1 MLDKLIQFSIR
12 QRWLI
17 LLVVVGVCGLG
28 VYNYRQLPIDAV
40 PDITNVQVQINT
52 EAPGYSPLE
61 AEQRVTFIVET
72 AMGGL
77 PKLDYTRSLSRY
89 GLSQITVIFKDGTDI
104 YFARQLIAERL
115 QQVKSQLPPGLEP
128 QMGPIASGL
137 GEIYNYIV
145 ESKPGALRKDGKPY
159 TPTDLHEVQ
168 DWLII
173 PQLRNLPGVIDVNTL
188 GGFEK
193 QYHVAPQPEKLVA
206 YGLSMRDLMQALE
219 MNNQNVGAGYIERN
233 GEQYLIRAP
242 GQLKSG
248 EEIANIVLT
257 TRDGAPIYVRDIAE
271 VGLGQEL
278 RTGAATHNSHEVVMG
293 TVFMLLGEN
302 SRTVSRAVAHRL
314 EEINRTLPEGVVAL
328 TVYDR
333 TVLVDSTIDTVKT
346 NLFEGAVLVIAVL
359 FLLLGNIRAALI
371 TTAIIPLSMLM
382 TITGMVELKISANLM
397 SLGAL
402 DFGIIIDGAVI
413 IVENCIRRLAEEQK
427 HRKRLLAIGER
438 FDVVFDATREVIKPS
453 IFGVCIIMVVYLPIL
468 SLQGIEGKMFHPMAY
483 TVMLALAAAM
493 VLSITFVPAAIA
505 LFLGGRVSEKENFF
519 MRFARQAYEP
529 LLRTALNARGLIVTG
544 AIVLV
549 VLCLL
554 LASRMGSEF
563 IPSLDEGD
571 IAMHALRIPGT
582 SLTQAVQMQDM
593 LEKRIREI
601 PEVKE
606 VFAKLGTA
614 EIATDPMPPSVC
626 DTWIMLRP
634 RYEWPYPSKP
644 KAQLVAEV
652 EAAVNTIPGNNYEFS
667 QPIEMR
673 FNELISGVRADVAV
687 KIFGDDLVV
696 MAETAEEIE
705 KVLAAVPGAADVK
718 TEQTTGLPI
727 LSVNIDRARLARYG
741 LNVAEVQ
748 EAVEIAMGGK
758 EAGTLFEGD
767 RRFPIV
773 VRLPEQ
779 LRSNIDAMRRI
790 PIPLPR
796 SEDKGE
802 KSKIIPVATK
812 TDPST
817 PGVAFIPLGE
827 LAEFKVEPGLNQVN
841 RENGK
846 RRIVTTAN
854 VRGRDLAG
862 FVSGAQNRIKNEV
875 KIPAGY
881 WLEWGGQFENLLS
894 ASKRLQIVVPVAL
907 LLILLLLFTVFGS
920 VKDALLIFTGVPM
933 ALTGGILALWL
944 RGIPLSISAGVGFIA
959 LSGVAVLNGVVMF
972 TFINKL
978 MQDGVPVDEA
988 VFRGSVTRLRPVLM
1002 TALVASLGFVP
1013 MALATGPGAEVQRP
1027 LATVVIG
1034 GIISSTLL
1042 TLLVLPV
1049 LYRMF
1054 HRRDDSNGVPTA
1066 AKTAP

>member
-17 LLVVVGVCGLG
+17 LLVVLGVCGLG

-89 GLSQITVIFKDGTDI
+89 GLSQITVVFKDGTDI

-145 ESKPGALRKDGKPY
+145 EAKPGALRKDGKPY

-242 GQLKSG
+242 GQLKSA
-248 EEIANIVLT
+248 EEISNIVLT
-257 TRDGAPIYVRDIAE
+257 TRDGTPIYVRDIAE
-271 VGLGQEL
+271 VALGKEL

-346 NLFEGAVLVIAVL
+346 NLFEGAVLVVAVL

-427 HRKRLLAIGER
+427 HRKRLLAVGER
-438 FDVVFDATREVIKPS
+438 FDIVFDATREVIKPS

-468 SLQGIEGKMFHPMAY
+468 SLRGIEGKMFHPMAY
-483 TVMLALAAAM
+483 TVMLALAAAII
-493 VLSITFVPAAIA
+493 LSITFVPAAVA
-505 LFLGGRVSEKENFF
+505 LFLGGRVSENENFF

-529 LLRTALNARGLIVTG
+529 LLRTALNARGLVMTG
-544 AIVLV
+544 AVSLI

-593 LEKRIREI
+593 LEKRIKEI

-614 EIATDPMPPSVC
+614 EIATDPMPPSVS

-634 RYEWPYPSKP
+634 RHGWPDPSKP
-644 KAQLVAEV
+644 KERLVAEI
-652 EAAVNTIPGNNYEFS
+652 EAAVNTIPGNNYEFT
-667 QPIEMR
+667 QPIQMR

-687 KIFGDDLVV
+687 KIFGDDLDV

-727 LSVNIDRARLARYG
+727 LGVNIDRARLARYG
-741 LNVAEVQ
+741 LNIAEVQ

-790 PIPLPR
+790 PIPLPK
-796 SEDKGE
+796 SEDKRE
-802 KSKIIPVATK
+802 ESKIIPVATK
-812 TDPST
+812 TDAST
-817 PGVAFIPLGE
+817 PGAAFIPLGE

-862 FVSGAQNRIKNEV
+862 FVADAQNRIKSEV

-881 WLEWGGQFENLLS
+881 WVEWGGQFENLLS

-907 LLILLLLFTVFGS
+907 LLIMVLLFTAFGS
-920 VKDALLIFTGVPM
+920 IKDALLIFTGVPM

-972 TFINKL
+972 TFIKKL
-978 MQDGVPVDEA
+978 IEDGVSVDEA
-988 VFRGSVTRLRPVLM
+988 IFRGSVTRLRPVLM

-1054 HRRDDSNGVPTA
+1054 HREAKAPAPEELATA
-1066 AKTAP
+1066 

>member
-17 LLVVVGVCGLG
+17 LLVVLGVCGLG

-89 GLSQITVIFKDGTDI
+89 GLSQITVVFKDGTDI

-145 ESKPGALRKDGKPY
+145 EAKPGALRKDGKPY

-242 GQLKSG
+242 GQLKSA
-248 EEIANIVLT
+248 EEISNIVLT
-257 TRDGAPIYVRDIAE
+257 TRDGTPIYVRDIAE
-271 VGLGQEL
+271 VALGKEL

-346 NLFEGAVLVIAVL
+346 NLFEGAVLVVAVL

-427 HRKRLLAIGER
+427 HRKRLLAVGER
-438 FDVVFDATREVIKPS
+438 FDIVFDATREVIKPS

-468 SLQGIEGKMFHPMAY
+468 SLRGIEGKMFHPMAY
-483 TVMLALAAAM
+483 TVMLALAAAII
-493 VLSITFVPAAIA
+493 LSITFVPAAVA
-505 LFLGGRVSEKENFF
+505 LFLGGRVSENENFF

-529 LLRTALNARGLIVTG
+529 LLRTALNARGLVMTG
-544 AIVLV
+544 AVSLI

-593 LEKRIREI
+593 LEKRIKEI

-614 EIATDPMPPSVC
+614 EIATDPMPPSVS

-634 RYEWPYPSKP
+634 RHGWPDPKGPCPSCP
-644 KAQLVAEV
+644 TRRCAW
-652 EAAVNTIPGNNYEFS
+652 
-667 QPIEMR
+667 
-673 FNELISGVRADVAV
+673 
-687 KIFGDDLVV
+687 
-696 MAETAEEIE
+696 
-705 KVLAAVPGAADVK
+705 
-718 TEQTTGLPI
+718 LP
-727 LSVNIDRARLARYG
+727 
-741 LNVAEVQ
+741 Q
-748 EAVEIAMGGK
+748 
-758 EAGTLFEGD
+758 
-767 RRFPIV
+767 V
-773 VRLPEQ
+773 VR
-779 LRSNIDAMRRI
+779 
-790 PIPLPR
+790 
-796 SEDKGE
+796 
-802 KSKIIPVATK
+802 
-812 TDPST
+812 
-817 PGVAFIPLGE
+817 
-827 LAEFKVEPGLNQVN
+827 
-841 RENGK
+841 
-846 RRIVTTAN
+846 
-854 VRGRDLAG
+854 
-862 FVSGAQNRIKNEV
+862 
-875 KIPAGY
+875 
-881 WLEWGGQFENLLS
+881 
-894 ASKRLQIVVPVAL
+894 
-907 LLILLLLFTVFGS
+907 
-920 VKDALLIFTGVPM
+920 
-933 ALTGGILALWL
+933 
-944 RGIPLSISAGVGFIA
+944 
-959 LSGVAVLNGVVMF
+959 
-972 TFINKL
+972 
-978 MQDGVPVDEA
+978 
-988 VFRGSVTRLRPVLM
+988 
-1002 TALVASLGFVP
+1002 
-1013 MALATGPGAEVQRP
+1013 
-1027 LATVVIG
+1027 
-1034 GIISSTLL
+1034 
-1042 TLLVLPV
+1042 
-1049 LYRMF
+1049 
-1054 HRRDDSNGVPTA
+1054 
-1066 AKTAP
+1066 